1 MTAGAVVFLLFFMH
15 LHCPELLYPSR
26 EATMEPDSRDPYEEL
41 EGTLDPHRKEERD
54 AAVAEVAARLRGRGV
69 TVTGTEPPD
78 DLANLLTAVERFEA
92 AVEAHGGG
100 LMVDDLK
107 SREPDDRHFVLPRRG
122 QGGAGSAVNGP
133 VEDATARLRQHP
145 RRRD

>member
-1 MTAGAVVFLLFFMH
+1 MH

-26 EATMEPDSRDPYEEL
+26 EATMEPHSRDPYEEL

-92 AVEAHGGG
+92 AGEAHGGD

-107 SREPDDRHFVLPRRG
+107 SREPHDGPLGLASRG
-122 QGGAGSAVNGP
+122 QGGAGA
-133 VEDATARLRQHP
+133 
-145 RRRD
+145 

>member
-1 MTAGAVVFLLFFMH
+1 MH

-92 AVEAHGGG
+92 AVEAHGGD
-100 LMVDDLK
+100 LMVGDLK
-107 SREPDDRHFVLPRRG
+107 SRGPHDSPVVLARPG
-122 QGGAGSAVNGP
+122 KGEAGRAGHGP
-133 VEDATARLRQHP
+133 
-145 RRRD
+145 

>member
-1 MTAGAVVFLLFFMH
+1 MH

-78 DLANLLTAVERFEA
+78 DLANLLTAVERVEA
-92 AVEAHGGG
+92 AGEAHGGG
-100 LMVDDLK
+100 LVGGALQR
-107 SREPDDRHFVLPRRG
+107 RETRGRHFLFAP
-122 QGGAGSAVNGP
+122 QGAG
-133 VEDATARLRQHP
+133 
-145 RRRD
+145 

>member
-1 MTAGAVVFLLFFMH
+1 MH
-15 LHCPELLYPSR
+15 LHCPEVLYPSR

-78 DLANLLTAVERFEA
+78 DRANLLTPVGRFAGAGEA
-92 AVEAHGGG
+92 PGGALMGAG
-100 LMVDDLK
+100 LK
-107 SREPDDRHFVLPRRG
+107 RREPD
-122 QGGAGSAVNGP
+122 
-133 VEDATARLRQHP
+133 AR
-145 RRRD
+145 

>member
-100 LMVDDLK
+100 LMGGGPQ
-107 SREPDDRHFVLPRRG
+107 SREPRDRHFPLPRRG
-122 QGGAGSAVNGP
+122 KGAAGPAHLGAV
-133 VEDATARLRQHP
+133 H
-145 RRRD
+145 

>member
-1 MTAGAVVFLLFFMH
+1 MH
-15 LHCPELLYPSR
+15 LHRPELLSPSK
-26 EATMEPDSRDPYEEL
+26 EATMEPDSRDPKEEL
-41 EGTLDPHRKEERD
+41 EVPLDPHRKEERD

-100 LMVDDLK
+100 LMGDDLK
-107 SREPDDRHFVLPRRG
+107 SREPHDRPLVLPRRG
-122 QGGAGSAVNGP
+122 QGQAGPGGKGSDRRPGGGSAAP
-133 VEDATARLRQHP
+133 HP
-145 RRRD
+145 RAGVDP

>member
-78 DLANLLTAVERFEA
+78 DLANLLTAGGRFEA
-92 AVEAHGGG
+92 AVEAHGG
-100 LMVDDLK
+100 DLVVVALQVE
-107 SREPDDRHFVLPRRG
+107 EPAGRLLLFLRPCK
-122 QGGAGSAVNGP
+122 GSAGLGYQSVAVVTTP
-133 VEDATARLRQHP
+133 
-145 RRRD
+145 